1 MLRTATA
8 ATIGLLGA
16 WIVLSP
22 SAAVAADA
30 GTTTTGISTATAT
43 TASTTTSTR
52 PAPTTTAVRPTS
64 TTAPPARRATVAA
77 RASQSAASQDATVTI
92 STNCTYFCFA
102 PAHTTVVAGGTV
114 TWVDKSG
121 TGHNI
126 TRCDPATC
134 NSANGGT
141 GADAGFTAAHLPIPA
156 GGTAHF
162 TFARPGTYVYYCAIH
177 GYALMHGT
185 ITVVAAV
192 ATTVPP
198 VAAPVVAA
206 PATTAAGPHLA
217 STGRGSGRELA
228 AALVLLVV
236 GLTATSFG
244 LGRRF
249 SE

>member
-1 MLRTATA
+1 M
-8 ATIGLLGA
+8 
-16 WIVLSP
+16 
-22 SAAVAADA
+22 
-30 GTTTTGISTATAT
+30 
-43 TASTTTSTR
+43 
-52 PAPTTTAVRPTS
+52 
-64 TTAPPARRATVAA
+64 
-77 RASQSAASQDATVTI
+77 
-92 STNCTYFCFA
+92 
-102 PAHTTVVAGGTV
+102 
-114 TWVDKSG
+114 
-121 TGHNI
+121 
-126 TRCDPATC
+126 
-134 NSANGGT
+134 
-141 GADAGFTAAHLPIPA
+141 
-156 GGTAHF
+156 
-162 TFARPGTYVYYCAIH
+162 YYCAIH

-206 PATTAAGPHLA
+206 PATTAAPHLA